1 MIIDFSNIKEQVLPH
16 FKGGEKEYIA
26 KMQSDDSVKIMKGR
40 LSPSASIGMHTHTDD
55 TEIIFLTKGNAT
67 VVYDGQVLQL
77 TEGECHYCPKGHTHS
92 LVNNSNSDI
101 EFYAVVAKQ

>member
-1 MIIDFSNIKEQVLPH
+1 MIIDFSNIKEQALPH
-16 FKGGEKEYIA
+16 ATGGDKDYIA
-26 KMQSDDSVKIMKGR
+26 NMHADDRVTIIQGR
-40 LSPSASIGMHTHTDD
+40 LSPGERLGMLTHADD
-55 TEIIFLTKGNAT
+55 TEIIFLTKGNST